1 MQKAFFLLLFVFSLF
16 SCGHNS
22 GTNRTNETIS
32 FKVLINP
39 SFDESATFI
48 LSKGDTLQQLKCV
61 ILDGNRNDRP
71 ADTFYSKTILLSN
84 EQFNKF
90 DSAVIQKTQIKQ
102 TPQNEGCCDGINF
115 QFIVTH
121 NNDTSML
128 HFGNLNI
135 RSDTTACKIIGLTL
149 DNLALLYKDSVISD
163 YFNDINS
170 YIYDSVKH
178 IRYQDNRAINRLRKI
193 EYSR

>member
-1 MQKAFFLLLFVFSLF
+1 MQKILFTLLLVLGLF

-22 GTNRTNETIS
+22 GTNRTNDTIN

-48 LSKGDTLQQLKCV
+48 LSKVDTLQQLKCI

-71 ADTFYSKTILLSN
+71 ADTFYSKTILLSD

-90 DSAVIQKTQIKQ
+90 DSAVIQKTRIKQ
-102 TPQNEGCCDGINF
+102 TPQNEGCCDGIYF
-115 QFIVTH
+115 QFTLKY
-121 NNDTSML
+121 NTDSSML
-128 HFGNLNI
+128 HFGNLSI

-149 DNLALLYKDSVISD
+149 DNLAFLYKDSVISD

-178 IRYQDNRAINRLRKI
+178 IQYRDDRAINRLRKI